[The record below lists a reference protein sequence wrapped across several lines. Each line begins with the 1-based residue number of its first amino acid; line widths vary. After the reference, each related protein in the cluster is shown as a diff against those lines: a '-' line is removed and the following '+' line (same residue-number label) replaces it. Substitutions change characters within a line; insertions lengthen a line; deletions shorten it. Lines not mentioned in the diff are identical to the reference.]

1 MHAPFL
7 PAGLVNLL
15 DPIPPAVSNSV
26 QRPEVLEANRGG
38 EVGETV
44 PTIGAILIPEGI
56 QDGGGTQPI
65 LDSDVCEEGVGETV
79 PAVEAT
85 QSYKR
90 AEVILDRGQDQSTE
104 GVRAASDQG

>member
-1 MHAPFL
+1 M
-7 PAGLVNLL
+7 
-15 DPIPPAVSNSV
+15 
-26 QRPEVLEANRGG
+26 
-38 EVGETV
+38 GETV

-79 PAVEAT
+79 PAMGAT

-104 GVRAASDQG
+104 GVRAASDIEVTRVNQDGGLAKGIQEGRKVMLGRRL